1 MKIGV
6 LTHWTG
12 ADNYGQQL
20 QIYALQQHLKRMGHS
35 AFLIRS
41 IIASK
46 RPKERYA
53 VFKNMIRTVLRLFSN
68 RRRQLYRAA
77 IADKKLRKTN
87 EERNKER
94 DFIAFRDQWLEMS
107 DIIHSYEELLSNPPS
122 ADIYIVG
129 SDQVW
134 NPQTDDEN
142 IGAWYLRFGA
152 PNIKRISYAASFG
165 RRINEDENE
174 RLTHLLGGLDSISVR
189 EQGALNTLH
198 ELGFAT
204 AKLVLDP
211 TLLADREIYRPFLS
225 ETYNGAP
232 YAFVYYLNIKSTE
245 ELAWPQIET
254 YLHEN
259 NLELK
264 SATAS
269 GYGPARELIPGHQ
282 SSMLTIPSWIDT
294 LYHSQCVVTTSFH
307 GLAFAI
313 LMHRPFVVILLQGGL
328 RAANER
334 VLSLLELLQLH
345 DRILN
350 SHNTVSSIMMQPID
364 WQRVDDLL
372 NSERIKSNRFLE
384 EALRSPSLA

>member
-1 MKIGV
+1 MKVGV

-12 ADNYGQQL
+12 TDNYGQQL

-35 AFLIRS
+35 AYLIRC

-53 VFKNMIRTVLRLFSN
+53 AVKDMIRSVLRLFSN

-77 IADKKLRKTN
+77 IADKKLRVAN
-87 EERNKER
+87 AERNKER
-94 DFIAFRDQWLEMS
+94 DFVAFREQWLDMS
-107 DIIHSYEELLSNPPS
+107 DIQYSYEELISNPPS
-122 ADIYIVG
+122 ADVYIVG

-142 IGAWYLRFGA
+142 IGAWFLRFGA
-152 PNIKRISYAASFG
+152 KNIKRISYAASFG
-165 RRINEDENE
+165 RKINEDEKE
-174 RLTHLLGGLDSISVR
+174 RLTHLLGGLDAISVR
-189 EQGALNTLH
+189 EQGALNTLQ

-211 TLLADREIYRPFLS
+211 TLLADRNIYRPFLT

-232 YAFVYYLNIKSTE
+232 YAFVYYLNIKSAE
-245 ELAWPQIET
+245 ELTWSQIES

-259 NLELK
+259 NLELI
-264 SATAS
+264 SVTAS

-282 SSMLTIPSWIDT
+282 SFILTIPSWVDT

-307 GLAFAI
+307 GLAFALI
-313 LMHRPFVVILLQGGL
+313 MHRPFVVILLKGGL
-328 RAANER
+328 NAANER
-334 VLSLLELLQLH
+334 VLSLLELLQLR
-345 DRILN
+345 DRILDSN
-350 SHNTVSSIMMQPID
+350 NTVSSIMKQPID
-364 WQRVDDLL
+364 WERVDDVLRG
-372 NSERIKSNRFLE
+372 ERIKSNRFLE
-384 EALRSPSLA
+384 EALSSSSLA